1 MLGITWCPEEDVF
14 RFVVKINLSAMKKK
28 SRVGPDISK
37 QQLLED
43 PPGEITRRQY
53 YSQVQ
58 SLFDPLGLL
67 SPVLLKAKPILR
79 KTWEDGCE
87 KLGWDEPLPSYLVK
101 EMIEFFIDLFEL
113 EKIEFPRSIVP
124 SEDVVGKPDLV
135 IFSDGTTCAFGSV
148 AYIRWQLKSGGWWSN
163 IILSKSKIAPKSRI
177 TIPRLELN
185 GAVLSKRLDEF
196 VVGTLDVQFQ
206 NVFHLVDSSTVLG
219 YLHIVDSKIKLY
231 EGIRVSEIQMSGK
244 FIDGRLHNWSWVEA
258 ENKRFH

>member
-1 MLGITWCPEEDVF
+1 
-14 RFVVKINLSAMKKK
+14 MKKK

-79 KTWEDGCE
+79 KTGEDGCE

-135 IFSDGTTCAFGSV
+135 IFSDGSTCAFGSV

-163 IILSKSKIAPKSRI
+163 INLSKSKIVANSRI

-185 GAVLSKRLDEF
+185 GAVLLKRLDKF
-196 VVGTLDVQFQ
+196 VVGTLILNF
-206 NVFHLVDSSTVLG
+206 
-219 YLHIVDSKIKLY
+219 
-231 EGIRVSEIQMSGK
+231 RMS
-244 FIDGRLHNWSWVEA
+244 FT
-258 ENKRFH
+258 